1 MIFGSGETSS
11 LIELGNEILEWY
23 IENPHSHNFSC
34 EKKPVSDTLGYEVKK
49 PSELKIFFG
58 IF

>member
-34 EKKPVSDTLGYEVKK
+34 EKKNVSDTLGYEVKK
-49 PSELKIFFG
+49 PSE
-58 IF
+58 